1 MLPNSGL
8 VANFPIATEETTEG
22 GPSQRKAK
30 RRRGKR
36 MGQRRFP
43 NMRIRRSS
51 PSGQIVKL
59 LRLAKRKS
67 EVLLA
72 TVGYWMRMVMLFTC
86 EIVIRINF

>member
-1 MLPNSGL
+1 
-8 VANFPIATEETTEG
+8 
-22 GPSQRKAK
+22 
-30 RRRGKR
+30 

-43 NMRIRRSS
+43 TMRIRQSS

-67 EVLLA
+67 EVLVA